1 VALDRVNHRM
11 FVPEPGNIRV
21 LVYQLDEDGRH
32 IRHTADHVIGHR
44 TLLGRRRQSVTNR
57 TDGAGGAETGL
68 AVDSVHQRLFV
79 RDRSRIL
86 VFDIHPERMQD
97 YPEATHV
104 IGQPDFD
111 TMVQGGGRKKFSGA
125 EIIVDERDQRL
136 FVEDGSRILIFD
148 IDPRRLTNY
157 PDATLV
163 IGQPNFNSREQGLG
177 PNRLTRA
184 HGIALDS
191 EEQRLFVSD
200 QGNNR
205 ILVFDVHPNRL
216 RNDPRAIA
224 VLGQPDFFTNA
235 ARFTGAQTRPEA
247 RYGLRSITP
256 GGLDYDS
263 LHKRLFVSQLPNNR
277 ILVFEAAPDKLQ
289 DNLEAFAVVGQPD
302 FSTFDPV
309 VSQTQFAFPKDPSV
323 DSEKQMLY
331 VSEGFPGGNR
341 VMAFDIRPE
350 VLRSGLAAID
360 VIGHVDDDGRD
371 DFDRR
376 MANDRLDGR
385 TTTLARA
392 VALDS
397 RHHRLWVADEY
408 NNRVLGFQLDRDN
421 RVFDREARWV
431 FGQPDFRTARADRS
445 VSGMNVPLAVAYDE
459 MDERLYVGDGWNDRV
474 LIYDVDPT
482 RLLVGGNHSA
492 ATVLGQPDFEVQE
505 FGVAR
510 DRFDF
515 GVDIGRGIASS
526 MLPVGIALDVARR
539 RAFISDGG
547 NHRILVFD
555 IHRERLE
562 SGASAIAVIGQ
573 PNFSMKEPRLAADGL
588 NSPGHLAYDGNH
600 DRLFAVDNRNHRVV
614 VFNVAPARMKNGMS
628 AERVIG
634 QPDFTTTTPAAEQ
647 RGDGEII
654 NEKRFVS
661 PNGVAY
667 DSVRDRLYVA
677 DQGND
682 RVMVFDV
689 APDQFVNH
697 PSAVAVLGQAN
708 TWSQSNQ
715 VLRDVSAQ
723 DQLYDPR
730 GLAFDSVNQRLY
742 ATDSHWAR
750 LMVFTFPESHY
761 AVSSPS
767 HGVMG
772 FSSLDPVLALRPS
785 QRVSGYGIV
794 REASSVL
801 WKRTKSQVM
810 MEAQTE
816 QQSRMLISQTVARVA
831 APTTR
836 ALMFIDHRDGTR
848 AMVAV
853 INPTNVAQ
861 RVQFSFRQGSD
872 SVSALRIIPPG
883 ERLTLDVSEAV
894 GASVGAWLGIGALD
908 VESEVPLSVVG
919 WSVANTRHGDAL
931 VTVLPVVRGV
941 PANPVTVLPNV
952 TIGGGYRTDVILL
965 NPHDESVQ
973 GEVSVRDETG
983 QEIERER
990 YLLEPRSSF
999 VWRPSGDG
1007 LIVRTRYVVVYPHS
1021 PSTPSVAALVSRWE
1035 EGLITMGAIEPVSS
1049 ILQARVPVDTMPD
1062 LIRHGRR
1069 TQFHLVIANASD
1081 HGASVRLILRDL
1093 DGKEIDRVERLILA
1107 GAQTDFTLG
1116 ELFDRVQ
1123 FSGSLSLG
1131 SDVPVAVTARQLT
1144 TNLRGDEILTEIP
1157 VLTDSAKEA
1166 TQLFP
1171 YTDGA
1176 GDSTQVVVLAGPMAL
1191 VDSSIDFLG
1200 VDGRPLDVILR

>member
-1 VALDRVNHRM
+1 M

-125 EIIVDERDQRL
+125 EIIVDERNQRL

-148 IDPRRLTNY
+148 IDPRHLTNY

-224 VLGQPDFFTNA
+224 VLGQPDFFTKA
-235 ARFTGAQTRPEA
+235 ARFIGARAQPEA

-263 LHKRLFVSQLPNNR
+263 LHKRLFVSQLPDNR

-341 VMAFDIRPE
+341 IMAFDIRPE

-474 LIYDVDPT
+474 LIYDVDPE
-482 RLLVGGNHSA
+482 RLPVGGNHSA
-492 ATVLGQPDFEVQE
+492 EIVLGQPDFEVQE

-526 MLPVGIALDVARR
+526 MLPVGIALDVAHR

-562 SGASAIAVIGQ
+562 NGASAIAVIGQ
-573 PNFSMKEPRLAADGL
+573 PNFSMKEPRLSGDGL
-588 NSPGHLAYDGNH
+588 NSPGHLAYDVNH

-614 VFNVAPARMKNGMS
+614 VFNVAPARIKDGMS

-647 RGDGEII
+647 RGVGEII
-654 NEKRFVS
+654 NDKRFVS

-667 DSVRDRLYVA
+667 DSARDRLYVA

-682 RVMVFDV
+682 RVMVFDA
-689 APDQFVNH
+689 APDQLVNQ
-697 PSAVAVLGQAN
+697 PAAVAVLGQAN

-742 ATDSHWAR
+742 VTDSHWAR
-750 LMVFTFPESHY
+750 LMMFTFPESHY

-767 HGVMG
+767 YGVMG
-772 FSSLDPVLALRPS
+772 LSSLDPVLALRPPN
-785 QRVSGYGIV
+785 QISGYGIV
-794 REASSVL
+794 REASSVV
-801 WKRTKSQVM
+801 WKRTKSRLM

-853 INPTNVAQ
+853 TNPTKVAQ

-883 ERLTLDVSEAV
+883 ERVTLDVSEAV
-894 GASVGAWLGIGALD
+894 GASGGARLGVGALD
-908 VESEVPLSVVG
+908 VESEVPLSIVG
-919 WSVANTRHGDAL
+919 WSVADNRNGDAL
-931 VTVLPVVRGV
+931 VTVLPVVRGI

-990 YLLEPRSSF
+990 YVLEPRSSF
-999 VWRPSGDG
+999 VWRPSGNG

-1021 PSTPSVAALVSRWE
+1021 PDTPSVAALVSRWE

-1131 SDVPVAVTARQLT
+1131 SDVPVAVTARQLA

-1157 VLTDSAKEA
+1157 VLTDGTREV
-1166 TQLFP
+1166 TRLFP

-1191 VDSSIDFLG
+1191 VDSSIDFLH

>member
-1 VALDRVNHRM
+1 M

-341 VMAFDIRPE
+341 IMAFDIRPE

-360 VIGHVDDDGRD
+360 VIGHLDDDGRD

-474 LIYDVDPT
+474 LIYDVNPT

-667 DSVRDRLYVA
+667 DSARDRLYVA

-919 WSVANTRHGDAL
+919 WSVADNRHGDAL

-941 PANPVTVLPNV
+941 PAHPVTVLPNV

-1116 ELFDRVQ
+1116 DLFDRVQ

-1157 VLTDSAKEA
+1157 VLTDSAEEVA
-1166 TQLFP
+1166 RLFP
-1171 YTDGA
+1171 YTDGS

>member
-1 VALDRVNHRM
+1 M

>member
-1 VALDRVNHRM
+1 M

-1131 SDVPVAVTARQLT
+1131 SDVPVAGTARQLT

>member
-1 VALDRVNHRM
+1 M

-111 TMVQGGGRKKFSGA
+111 TMVQGGGRKKFSGS
-125 EIIVDERDQRL
+125 EIIVDEQDQRL

-224 VLGQPDFFTNA
+224 VLGQPDFFTKA
-235 ARFTGAQTRPEA
+235 ARFIGARAQPEA

-263 LHKRLFVSQLPNNR
+263 LHKRLFVSQLPDNR

-341 VMAFDIRPE
+341 IMAFDIRPE

-445 VSGMNVPLAVAYDE
+445 VSGMNVPLAVAYDDV
-459 MDERLYVGDGWNDRV
+459 DERLYVGDGWNDRV
-474 LIYDVDPT
+474 LIYDVDPE

-492 ATVLGQPDFEVQE
+492 AIVLGQPDFEVQE

-562 SGASAIAVIGQ
+562 NGASAIAVIGQ
-573 PNFSMKEPRLAADGL
+573 PNFSMKEPRLSGDGL
-588 NSPGHLAYDGNH
+588 NSPGHLAYDVNH
-600 DRLFAVDNRNHRVV
+600 DRLFAVDNRNHRVM
-614 VFNVAPARMKNGMS
+614 VFNVAPALMKNGMS
-628 AERVIG
+628 AETVIG
-634 QPDFTTTTPAAEQ
+634 QPDFTTTTPSAEQ

-682 RVMVFDV
+682 RVMVFDA
-689 APDQFVNH
+689 APDQLVNQ
-697 PSAVAVLGQAN
+697 PAAVAVLGQAD
-708 TWSQSNQ
+708 TSSQSNQ

-730 GLAFDSVNQRLY
+730 GLAFDSANQRLY
-742 ATDSHWAR
+742 VTDSHWAR
-750 LMVFTFPESHY
+750 LMLFTFPESHY
-761 AVSSPS
+761 AMRSPS
-767 HGVMG
+767 NGVIG

-785 QRVSGYGIV
+785 NLISGYGIV
-794 REASSVL
+794 REASSVV
-801 WKRTKSQVM
+801 WKRTKSRVM

-816 QQSRMLISQTVARVA
+816 QQSRILISQTVARA
-831 APTTR
+831 EAPTTR
-836 ALMFIDHRDGTR
+836 ALIFIDHHDGMR
-848 AMVAV
+848 SIVAV
-853 INPTNVAQ
+853 TNPTMVAQ

-883 ERLTLDVSEAV
+883 ERLTFDVNEAV
-894 GASVGAWLGIGALD
+894 GASAENWLGIGTLD

-919 WSVANTRHGDAL
+919 WSVADNRHGDAL
-931 VTVLPVVRGV
+931 VTVLPVVRGI
-941 PANPVTVLPNV
+941 PEHPVTVLPNV
-952 TIGGGYRTDVILL
+952 TVGGGYRTDVILL
-965 NPHDESVQ
+965 NPHEESVQ
-973 GEVSVRDETG
+973 GEVSLRDETG

-1021 PSTPSVAALVSRWE
+1021 SSAPSVASLVSRWE
-1035 EGLITMGAIEPVSS
+1035 EGLITMGAVEPVSS
-1049 ILQARVPVDTMPD
+1049 ILRARVPVDTMPD

-1093 DGKEIDRVERLILA
+1093 DGNEIDRVERLILA
-1107 GAQTDFTLG
+1107 GAQNDFTLG
-1116 ELFDRVQ
+1116 DLFDRVQ
-1123 FSGSLSLG
+1123 FAGSLSLG

-1144 TNLRGDEILTEIP
+1144 TNLRGDEILIEIP
-1157 VLTDSAKEA
+1157 VLTDSTEEV
-1166 TQLFP
+1166 TRLFP
-1171 YTDGA
+1171 YSDGS

-1191 VDSSIDFLG
+1191 VDSSVDFLG
-1200 VDGRPLDVILR
+1200 LDGRPLDVILR

>member
-1 VALDRVNHRM
+1 M

-667 DSVRDRLYVA
+667 DSARDRLYVA

-772 FSSLDPVLALRPS
+772 FSSLDPVLALQPS

>member
-1 VALDRVNHRM
+1 M

-125 EIIVDERDQRL
+125 EIIVDERNQRL

-148 IDPRRLTNY
+148 IDPRHLTNY

-177 PNRLTRA
+177 PDRLTRA

-235 ARFTGAQTRPEA
+235 ARFIGARAQPEA

-263 LHKRLFVSQLPNNR
+263 LHKRLFVSQLPDNR

-341 VMAFDIRPE
+341 IMAFDIRPE

-474 LIYDVDPT
+474 LIYDVDPE
-482 RLLVGGNHSA
+482 RLPVGGNHSA
-492 ATVLGQPDFEVQE
+492 EIVLGQPDFEVQV

-562 SGASAIAVIGQ
+562 NGASAIAVIGQ
-573 PNFSMKEPRLAADGL
+573 PNFSMKEPRLSGDGL
-588 NSPGHLAYDGNH
+588 NSPGHLAYDVNH

-628 AERVIG
+628 AETVIG

-667 DSVRDRLYVA
+667 DSARDRLYVA

-682 RVMVFDV
+682 RVMVFDA
-689 APDQFVNH
+689 APDQLVNQ
-697 PSAVAVLGQAN
+697 PAAVAVLGQAD
-708 TWSQSNQ
+708 TSSQSNQ

-730 GLAFDSVNQRLY
+730 GLAFDSANQRLY
-742 ATDSHWAR
+742 VTDSHWAR
-750 LMVFTFPESHY
+750 LMLFTFPESHY

-767 HGVMG
+767 YGVMG
-772 FSSLDPVLALRPS
+772 FSSLDPVLALRTP

-794 REASSVL
+794 REASSVV
-801 WKRTKSQVM
+801 WKWTKSRVM

-816 QQSRMLISQTVARVA
+816 QQSRILISQTVARA
-831 APTTR
+831 EAPTTR
-836 ALMFIDHRDGTR
+836 SLMFIDQRDGTR

-853 INPTNVAQ
+853 TNPTKVAQ

-883 ERLTLDVSEAV
+883 ERLTFDVNEVV
-894 GASVGAWLGIGALD
+894 GASAENWLGIGTLD

-919 WSVANTRHGDAL
+919 WSVADNRHGDAL

-941 PANPVTVLPNV
+941 PEHPVTVLPNV

-965 NPHDESVQ
+965 NPHEESVQ

-1007 LIVRTRYVVVYPHS
+1007 LIVRTRYVVVYSHS
-1021 PSTPSVAALVSRWE
+1021 SSTPSVASLVSRWE
-1035 EGLITMGAIEPVSS
+1035 EGLITMGTIEPVSG
-1049 ILQARVPVDTMPD
+1049 ILRARVPVDTMPD

-1107 GAQTDFTLG
+1107 GAQTNFTLG
-1116 ELFDRVQ
+1116 DLFDRVQ
-1123 FSGSLSLG
+1123 FAGSLSLG

-1157 VLTDSAKEA
+1157 VLTDSTEEVAR
-1166 TQLFP
+1166 LFP

-1191 VDSSIDFLG
+1191 VDSSVEFLD

>member
-1 VALDRVNHRM
+1 M

-689 APDQFVNH
+689 APDQLVNH
-697 PSAVAVLGQAN
+697 PAAVAVLGQAN

>member
-1 VALDRVNHRM
+1 M

-360 VIGHVDDDGRD
+360 VIGHLDDDGRD

-667 DSVRDRLYVA
+667 DSARDRLYVA

-919 WSVANTRHGDAL
+919 WSVADNRHGDAL

-941 PANPVTVLPNV
+941 PAHPVTVLPNV

-1116 ELFDRVQ
+1116 DLFDRVQ
-1123 FSGSLSLG
+1123 FAGSLSLG

-1157 VLTDSAKEA
+1157 VLTDSAEEVA
-1166 TQLFP
+1166 RLFP
-1171 YTDGA
+1171 YTDGS

>member
-1 VALDRVNHRM
+1 M

-689 APDQFVNH
+689 APDQLVNH

>member
-1 VALDRVNHRM
+1 
-11 FVPEPGNIRV
+11 
-21 LVYQLDEDGRH
+21 
-32 IRHTADHVIGHR
+32 
-44 TLLGRRRQSVTNR
+44 
-57 TDGAGGAETGL
+57 
-68 AVDSVHQRLFV
+68 
-79 RDRSRIL
+79 
-86 VFDIHPERMQD
+86 
-97 YPEATHV
+97 
-104 IGQPDFD
+104 
-111 TMVQGGGRKKFSGA
+111 
-125 EIIVDERDQRL
+125 
-136 FVEDGSRILIFD
+136 
-148 IDPRRLTNY
+148 
-157 PDATLV
+157 
-163 IGQPNFNSREQGLG
+163 
-177 PNRLTRA
+177 
-184 HGIALDS
+184 
-191 EEQRLFVSD
+191 
-200 QGNNR
+200 
-205 ILVFDVHPNRL
+205 
-216 RNDPRAIA
+216 
-224 VLGQPDFFTNA
+224 
-235 ARFTGAQTRPEA
+235 
-247 RYGLRSITP
+247 
-256 GGLDYDS
+256 
-263 LHKRLFVSQLPNNR
+263 
-277 ILVFEAAPDKLQ
+277 
-289 DNLEAFAVVGQPD
+289 
-302 FSTFDPV
+302 
-309 VSQTQFAFPKDPSV
+309 
-323 DSEKQMLY
+323 
-331 VSEGFPGGNR
+331 
-341 VMAFDIRPE
+341 
-350 VLRSGLAAID
+350 
-360 VIGHVDDDGRD
+360 
-371 DFDRR
+371 
-376 MANDRLDGR
+376 
-385 TTTLARA
+385 
-392 VALDS
+392 
-397 RHHRLWVADEY
+397 
-408 NNRVLGFQLDRDN
+408 
-421 RVFDREARWV
+421 
-431 FGQPDFRTARADRS
+431 
-445 VSGMNVPLAVAYDE
+445 
-459 MDERLYVGDGWNDRV
+459 
-474 LIYDVDPT
+474 
-482 RLLVGGNHSA
+482 
-492 ATVLGQPDFEVQE
+492 
-505 FGVAR
+505 
-510 DRFDF
+510 
-515 GVDIGRGIASS
+515 
-526 MLPVGIALDVARR
+526 
-539 RAFISDGG
+539 
-547 NHRILVFD
+547 
-555 IHRERLE
+555 
-562 SGASAIAVIGQ
+562 
-573 PNFSMKEPRLAADGL
+573 
-588 NSPGHLAYDGNH
+588 
-600 DRLFAVDNRNHRVV
+600 
-614 VFNVAPARMKNGMS
+614 
-628 AERVIG
+628 
-634 QPDFTTTTPAAEQ
+634 
-647 RGDGEII
+647 
-654 NEKRFVS
+654 
-661 PNGVAY
+661 VAY
-667 DSVRDRLYVA
+667 DSARDRLYVA

-816 QQSRMLISQTVARVA
+816 QQSRMLISQTVARAA